1 VAFILKTIPDFCGMR
16 WKWFKS
22 YKTFWWPVFTGILLL
37 ACLVLFGHK
46 ADTFFALQLPHSELL
61 NVVFS
66 VITWM
71 GDGLFCVL
79 AVLLFALFVSTGRA
93 LCLASGYI
101 AGSLVVQLGKLVF
114 FKGTPRPIKWLELNR
129 IVHELPQGLEP
140 HLWNSFPSGHSA
152 SAMALF
158 FLLATQVQSSKW
170 RFFLGIM
177 AIVTGYSRIYLYM
190 HFPEDVLAGFIVGAL
205 TMVPLWIIWSGYLAK
220 TKHSWMQR
228 PLLKWR
234 N

>member
-1 VAFILKTIPDFCGMR
+1 MAFILKTIPDFCGMR

-93 LCLASGYI
+93 LCLA
-101 AGSLVVQLGKLVF
+101 
-114 FKGTPRPIKWLELNR
+114 
-129 IVHELPQGLEP
+129 
-140 HLWNSFPSGHSA
+140 
-152 SAMALF
+152 
-158 FLLATQVQSSKW
+158 
-170 RFFLGIM
+170 
-177 AIVTGYSRIYLYM
+177 
-190 HFPEDVLAGFIVGAL
+190 
-205 TMVPLWIIWSGYLAK
+205 
-220 TKHSWMQR
+220 
-228 PLLKWR
+228 
-234 N
+234 